1 MKRISC
7 ARGFTLV
14 ELMVVV
20 TLIAILAAIA
30 VPAYQDFVRK
40 ARRADAK
47 RDLTALQL
55 AQERWRANN
64 VQYTTTLVGPGG
76 LNWTLTTPVTSR
88 EGYYTLDIV
97 DADVGPNTYTI
108 TATAVSGKSQAKDS
122 TCLVFA
128 VNEGGPDT
136 DGSGYAKAECWR

>member
-1 MKRISC
+1 MKRIS
-7 ARGFTLV
+7 RLHGFTLV

-47 RDLTALQL
+47 RDLTAVQL

-64 VQYTTTLVGPGG
+64 VAYTTTLVGTPG
-76 LNWTLTTPVTSR
+76 LNWHVTTT
-88 EGYYTLDIV
+88 EGYYTLDII
-97 DADVGPNTYTI
+97 DADTGPTTYTI
-108 TATAVSGKSQAKDS
+108 TATPVPGKSQANDS
-122 TCLVFA
+122 CGTFA
-128 VNEGGPDT
+128 VNESGPDT
-136 DGSGYAKAECWR
+136 TGSYAKAECWR

>member
-1 MKRISC
+1 MKRIS
-7 ARGFTLV
+7 RLHGFTLV

-47 RDLTALQL
+47 RDLTAVQL

-64 VQYTTTLVGPGG
+64 VAYTTTLVGTPG
-76 LNWTLTTPVTSR
+76 LNWHVTTT
-88 EGYYTLDIV
+88 EGYYTLDITW
-97 DADVGPNTYTI
+97 ATTTTYNI
-108 TATAVSGKSQAKDS
+108 EAEPVPGKSQANDS
-122 TCLVFA
+122 CGTFA
-128 VNEGGPDT
+128 VNESGPNT
-136 DGSGYAKAECWR
+136 TGSYAKAECWR

>member
-1 MKRISC
+1 MKPT
-7 ARGFTLV
+7 ARTHGFTLI

-20 TLIAILAAIA
+20 AMIAILAALA

-64 VQYTTTLVGPGG
+64 VAYTATLGPAG
-76 LNWTLTTPVTSR
+76 LNWSSTTT
-88 EGYYTLDIV
+88 EGYYSLAITAA
-97 DADVGPNTYTI
+97 DATTYNITAAPVTGKSQTKDSCGTFAVNQSGPNTT
-108 TATAVSGKSQAKDS
+108 
-122 TCLVFA
+122 
-128 VNEGGPDT
+128 
-136 DGSGYAKAECWR
+136 GSYAKEECWR

>member
-1 MKRISC
+1 MKPT
-7 ARGFTLV
+7 ARTHGFTLI

-20 TLIAILAAIA
+20 AMIAILAALA

-64 VQYTTTLVGPGG
+64 VAYTATLGPDPAGLKWSSITT
-76 LNWTLTTPVTSR
+76 
-88 EGYYTLDIV
+88 EGYYSLDII
-97 DADVGPNTYTI
+97 DGDVGPNTYTI
-108 TATAVSGKSQAKDS
+108 TATPVSGKSQTKDS
-122 TCLVFA
+122 CGTFA
-128 VNEGGPDT
+128 VNQSGPDT
-136 DGSGYAKAECWR
+136 SPGYAGEECWR

>member
-1 MKRISC
+1 MKRIS
-7 ARGFTLV
+7 RLHGFTLV

-47 RDLTALQL
+47 RDLTAVQL

-64 VQYTTTLVGPGG
+64 VAYTTTLVGTPG
-76 LNWTLTTPVTSR
+76 LNWHVTTT
-88 EGYYTLDIV
+88 EGYYTL
-97 DADVGPNTYTI
+97 TI
-108 TATAVSGKSQAKDS
+108 TAADATSYNITATPVAGKSQANDS
-122 TCLVFA
+122 CGTFA
-128 VNEGGPDT
+128 VNESGPNT
-136 DGSGYAKAECWR
+136 TGSYAKAECWR